1 MLCLYQEYIAMKRAN
16 TTVNEPIIY
25 EIRVKGRLDEKWSE
39 WFNNLTI
46 RCENENPP
54 VTVLKGAIID
64 QAMLRSIL
72 IKLWDLNL
80 TLISVNIDECSNDF
94 SRYPDK

>member
-1 MLCLYQEYIAMKRAN
+1 MKRAN
-16 TTVNEPIIY
+16 TSVNEPTTY

-46 RCENENPP
+46 HFENENPP
-54 VTVLKGAIID
+54 VTVLKGTITD

-72 IKLWDLNL
+72 NKLWDLNL
-80 TLISVNIDECSNDF
+80 TLLSVNLNECSNDF
-94 SRYPDK
+94 PEKQ